1 MYRPFED
8 DELVVALKAG
18 SFSDRALQTTKWPRF
33 PCFVVSGS
41 GVFAQVSA
49 GARKKST
56 CPVSPSVV
64 D

>member
-33 PCFVVSGS
+33 PCFVVSSS
-41 GVFAQVSA
+41 GALAQSTQARGRIHLPSFAERA
-49 GARKKST
+49 
-56 CPVSPSVV
+56 
-64 D
+64 